1 MIQGIVAKKIIDS
14 IVKKV
19 MDNRELKKIK
29 NLEKRVKK
37 LEKDSHPPQEYV
49 CCKDCGCKLSKIKNN
64 KRRK

>member
-1 MIQGIVAKKIIDS
+1 MIQGLVAKKIIDS

-37 LEKDSHPPQEYV
+37 LEKFSHEP
-49 CCKDCGCKLSKIKNN
+49 KDFICMSCGCSAKVKQK
-64 KRRK
+64 